1 MLYKIYLIFILITFN
16 TLSIETYPKELDL
29 KEVSVVDL
37 FAHLSKYSKY
47 TLIGDSYVKDITVD
61 GFFKK
66 GTSIDEILKTVET
79 TYGLTRV
86 KSGNTLI
93 FRGRKS
99 EDKDMLVGRI
109 YDINTGK
116 EIKGVKIVLKRR
128 ENLETLSGEYGEYL
142 I

>member
-93 FRGRKS
+93 FRG
-99 EDKDMLVGRI
+99 
-109 YDINTGK
+109 
-116 EIKGVKIVLKRR
+116 
-128 ENLETLSGEYGEYL
+128 
-142 I
+142 